1 MSDQNNGMS
10 GTSMIAAERQRQIDD
25 ERWSPEHDDE
35 DDDFELAQ
43 AAECYVAA
51 GYQIAG
57 MVQWAAPNG
66 EAERLARQLHPD
78 DPKGLADA
86 LTRIRKDRE
95 DPVGACYGR
104 DRSGNVKLPSGYQ
117 WPEDWEAE
125 VWKPSADPVHNLV
138 KAGAL
143 IAAEIDRLQRASES
157 EQEARDG

>member
-1 MSDQNNGMS
+1 MTDQNNKVS
-10 GTSMIAAERQRQIDD
+10 GVSMIAAERQRQIDD
-25 ERWSPEHDDE
+25 EHWSPEHDDE
-35 DDDFELAQ
+35 DDDFELAR

-57 MVQWAAPNG
+57 MVQWTAPNG
-66 EAERLARQLHPD
+66 EAERLARQLHTV

-86 LTRIRKDRE
+86 LTGIRKDRE

-104 DRSGNVKLPSGYQ
+104 DQAGNAKLPSGHQ

-125 VWKPSADPVHNLV
+125 AWKPSADPVRNLV

-143 IAAEIDRLQRASES
+143 IAAEIDRLQRASER
-157 EQEARDG
+157 EREDET